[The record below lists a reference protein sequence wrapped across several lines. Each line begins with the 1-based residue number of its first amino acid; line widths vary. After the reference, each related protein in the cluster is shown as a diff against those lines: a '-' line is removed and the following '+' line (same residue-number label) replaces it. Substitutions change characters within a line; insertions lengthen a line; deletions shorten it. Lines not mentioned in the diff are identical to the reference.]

1 MTMEIRAFSEL
12 TFEEKTHT
20 YTLNGIAIPSVTT
33 VMKPLSDD
41 TYGSI
46 DKEVLNRAA
55 ARGTAVHN
63 AIENYL
69 NFGVEDISSEYR
81 GYFEG
86 FLRWMQEHDVKPI
99 GTEIRLYHKGLLYAG
114 TTDLV
119 AEVDGK
125 ITLVDYKTSASV
137 QDKLCGVQ
145 LEAYDKALHSHG
157 YTVEQRAILHLK
169 KDGEHTFIP
178 FAANSEY
185 WRVFTALLTVQN
197 YKKKLKGGK

>member
-1 MTMEIRAFSEL
+1 MIIKEFTEL
-12 TFEEKTHT
+12 TFEEREHVYK
-20 YTLNGIAIPSVTT
+20 LNGFTIPSVTT

-41 TYGSI
+41 TYGSV

-69 NFGVEDISSEYR
+69 NFDIEDIPLEYS
-81 GYFEG
+81 GYFDG
-86 FLRWMQEHDVKPI
+86 FKRWKQMHSVKPI

-114 TTDLV
+114 TADLV

-145 LEAYDKALHSHG
+145 LEAYDKALQSHG
-157 YTVEQRAILHLK
+157 YAVEQRAILHLK
-169 KDGEHTFIP
+169 KDGEYAFIP
-178 FAANSEY
+178 FEANSEY